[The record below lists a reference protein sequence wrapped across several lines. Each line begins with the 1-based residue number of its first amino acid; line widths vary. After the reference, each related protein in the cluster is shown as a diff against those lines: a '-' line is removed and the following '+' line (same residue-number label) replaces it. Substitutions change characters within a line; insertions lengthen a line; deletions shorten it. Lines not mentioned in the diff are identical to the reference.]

1 MIDRS
6 PTLPLDLLSR
16 DERAEIVQ
24 IDGPPDDV
32 HRLDEMGLRP
42 GVVIRVV
49 SAGSPCILA
58 VGETRLSFRPSDDSV
73 VLVQPLRN

>member
-16 DERAEIVQ
+16 NERAEIVQ
-24 IDGPPDDV
+24 IDGPADDV

-42 GVVIRVV
+42 GVVVRVV

-58 VGETRLSFRPSDDSV
+58 LGDIRLSFRASDDSV
-73 VLVQPLRN
+73 VLVQPLRD